1 MLNRPQDIN
10 FLTDI
15 YKAIKDTKSDFK
27 DYYDFW
33 LSKGATAKDHQSLV
47 QFANAGVKPAN
58 LDFILANLPQI
69 SDKLAF
75 NYQMLMMRGAN
86 PQDQAKQEDLTL
98 LVKFH
103 ASGCNNDQI
112 KMMFEL
118 ITNKHT
124 NKELQQYFDK
134 NQEQLKNDPKTFAN
148 IITPESQLSIFL
160 QSLNAS

>member
-1 MLNRPQDIN
+1 MNGDRPNDVKAVIQLIQAGIRDQNLIDCRQFFLDRPQDIN
-10 FLTDI
+10 LVVDI
-15 YKAIKDTKSDFK
+15 FRAIKDTKSDFK

-118 ITNKHT
+118 LTNKHT
-124 NKELQQYFDK
+124 NKEL
-134 NQEQLKNDPKTFAN
+134 
-148 IITPESQLSIFL
+148 
-160 QSLNAS
+160 